1 MCAGAVLRSRRVCFV
16 SVERKFMATD
26 KEKGMA
32 NIKSALSDTEETLKE
47 AANATG
53 ERAQELCEKAFAQ
66 LKLAKDR
73 AAEVQGTIVERGKQM
88 TYATDGYVH
97 RHPWQSAGI
106 AVCIGVLLG
115 LLINRK

>member
-1 MCAGAVLRSRRVCFV
+1 MSGTLCIGHIACKNCGMNVH
-16 SVERKFMATD
+16 ATD